1 MKKLGTVRMRGS
13 SGDGDNASNTTDGA
27 WGDYIG

>member
-13 SGDGDNASNTTDGA
+13 GGGGGNASNTTNGS